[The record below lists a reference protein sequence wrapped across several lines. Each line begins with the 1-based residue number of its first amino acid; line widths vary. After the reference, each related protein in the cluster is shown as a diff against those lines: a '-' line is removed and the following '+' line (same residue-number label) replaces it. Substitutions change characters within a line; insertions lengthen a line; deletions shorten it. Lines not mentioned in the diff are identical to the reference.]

1 MVLDF
6 TKAQRQV
13 VVDRYVLKKVVQAI
27 HNPGMRMQWDHGNIE
42 EIKLIKAIN
51 KNSYCIYQKN
61 KAPKE
66 EMVRFFFEKKLIFS
80 VKDGGINRS
89 KGEPPKIYVY
99 LSEVP
104 EKEVFI
110 TCVLTLYRLSESVPQ

>member
-1 MVLDF
+1 
-6 TKAQRQV
+6 
-13 VVDRYVLKKVVQAI
+13 
-27 HNPGMRMQWDHGNIE
+27 MRMQWDNGNID

-66 EMVRFFFEKKLIFS
+66 EMVRFFYEKKLIFS
-80 VKDGGINRS
+80 VKEGY
-89 KGEPPKIYVY
+89 KTLPKMYVY

-104 EKEVFI
+104 EKEVFLI
-110 TCVLTLYRLSESVPQ
+110 ISNKY